1 VATEVSVAV
10 VAVVVA
16 TVLPEQKALVATHR
30 VAVVLEEGAEVDVVV
45 VAAVVIKEVEAEVEA
60 LGHQVWGLL
69 ETQYSEV
76 PHLLISASR
85 PPAR

>member
-1 VATEVSVAV
+1 MAV

-45 VAAVVIKEVEAEVEA
+45 VVVAAAAVVIKEVEAEVEA
-60 LGHQVWGLL
+60 LGHQVWGRL